1 MEFNR
6 KKEADGRRRL
16 SPLLWLA
23 SLGAI
28 GVMVLGITGTLSQ
41 YVASITNS
49 ENHVETGGADT
60 FGFSESN
67 VIGGVP
73 VDPACAEAGAGQALT
88 CSTVNKNGQTG
99 ASATPIAP
107 GQSRTT
113 TVRLENTASPGGLS
127 GTLTLTPEPCTQV
140 LAADPVGPPIVGDL
154 CDTVTITIT
163 CGGPVPFDLTTR
175 TLTDFYENPTG
186 TPAGLPYVIATAAP
200 PGSFTDCTFTT
211 SMPASASDPSLQ
223 GITTSQPMTWT
234 FTQV

>member
-28 GVMVLGITGTLSQ
+28 GLMVLGITGTLSQ

-67 VIGGVP
+67 VVGGIP
-73 VDPACAEAGAGQALT
+73 DDPACAEASAGQAVT

-99 ASATPIAP
+99 ATATPIAP
-107 GQSRTT
+107 GQVRTT

-127 GTLTLTPEPCTQV
+127 GTLTLTPEPCTQTP
-140 LAADPVGPPIVGDL
+140 AAGPGPPVVGDL
-154 CDTVTITIT
+154 CGTATIEIT
-163 CGGPVPFDLTTR
+163 CSGPVPFHLTTR
-175 TLTDFYENPTG
+175 TLTAFSTNPTA
-186 TPAGLPYVIATAAP
+186 TPPGPPYVIATAAA

-211 SMPASASDPSLQ
+211 SMPALATDPSLQ